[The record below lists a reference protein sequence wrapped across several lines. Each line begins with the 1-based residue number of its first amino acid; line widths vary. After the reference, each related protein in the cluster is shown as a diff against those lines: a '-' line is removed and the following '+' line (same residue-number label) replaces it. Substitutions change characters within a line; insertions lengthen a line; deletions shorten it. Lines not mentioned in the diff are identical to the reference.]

1 MEKSA
6 ERFKISQKFE
16 ASRQV
21 LDKIGVQLFENLYFL
36 KDILISFHM
45 LFISWKN
52 IAWFLS
58 YGMLFILKFTIP
70 GFPLK

>member
-45 LFISWKN
+45 LFIS
-52 IAWFLS
+52 
-58 YGMLFILKFTIP
+58 
-70 GFPLK
+70 